1 VQIDC
6 LLTWKRPIG
15 QQFLQPVPL
24 VVENVLLIER
34 LALSLAS
41 VFRAA
46 SLVLLAFAA
55 LRCAS
60 RAVRN

>member
-1 VQIDC
+1 M
-6 LLTWKRPIG
+6 TWKRRIG

-24 VVENVLLIER
+24 VVESVLLIER

-41 VFRAA
+41 VRAA
-46 SLVLLAFAA
+46 SLVVLAIAA

-60 RAVRN
+60 RAVSS